1 MTSKP
6 RIGIAGGG
14 PGGLMLARL
23 LLLRGF
29 EPTVFERD
37 RNAGD
42 RPQGGSLDLHG
53 DTGQRAMRLAG
64 LETEFSA
71 AARPED
77 QGDRLYDQNGALLFD
92 RDGAGDDRPEI
103 DRTALRRILLDSLAP
118 GIVRWGSKVE
128 AITPRADGGYD
139 LLAGGAAERFDVVV
153 GADGAWS
160 CVRALLTDATP
171 RYEDVTL
178 VELGFEAK
186 RHPSVDALVGGG
198 KMFAV
203 GDNRV
208 LIAQRNGHGHIR
220 GYAGLRLPEQV
231 AREWTAETPDSVRA
245 KLLHA
250 FAGWASSLRYLIES
264 GDFIAVRPLYALP
277 IGHSWRSRPGLTLLG
292 DAAHLMSPF
301 SGEGV
306 NLALADAVDLADAL
320 TSAQNWSAHGWPA
333 VAACEAAIMAR
344 ARPAAEG
351 AAEGLNGAISSDGAA
366 AILDHYRQRV
376 AT

>member
-6 RIGIAGGG
+6 QIAIIGGG

-23 LLLRGF
+23 LLLRGL
-29 EPTVFERD
+29 EPVVFERD

-64 LETEFSA
+64 LEKEFRA

-77 QGDRLYDQNGALLFD
+77 QGDRLYDQNGTLLFD
-92 RDGAGDDRPEI
+92 RDGSGDNRPEI
-103 DRTALRRILLDSLAP
+103 DRTALRNILLASLPP
-118 GIVRWGSKVE
+118 GMVRWDRRVD
-128 AITPRADGGYD
+128 AITPRADGGYEV
-139 LLAGGAAERFDVVV
+139 LSGGAVEHFDVVV

-160 CVRALLTDATP
+160 RVRPLLTDAKP
-171 RYEDVTL
+171 RYEAVTL
-178 VELGFEAK
+178 VELGFDAK
-186 RHPSVDALVGGG
+186 RHADVDALVGGG

-220 GYAGLRLPEQV
+220 GYAGVRLVENA
-231 AREWTAETPDSVRA
+231 AREWMTEAPDHVRA
-245 KLLHA
+245 ILFQV
-250 FAGWASSLRYLIES
+250 FAGWAPVLTGLIER
-264 GDFIAVRPLYALP
+264 GDFVAVRPLYALP
-277 IGHSWRSRPGLTLLG
+277 IGHRWESRAGITLLG

-306 NLALADAVDLADAL
+306 NLALADAADLADAII
-320 TSAQNWSAHGWPA
+320 SGEDWHA
-333 VAACEAAIMAR
+333 VAACEAAIMER

-351 AAEGLNGAISSDGAA
+351 AAEGLNSSISSDGVAA
-366 AILDHYRQRV
+366 VLDHYRERV
-376 AT
+376 GG

>member
-6 RIGIAGGG
+6 HIAIVGGG

-37 RNAGD
+37 QHAGD

-53 DTGQRAMRLAG
+53 DTGQRAMRVAG
-64 LETEFSA
+64 LEKEFSA

-77 QGDRLYDQNGALLFD
+77 QGDRLYDQNGLLLFD
-92 RDGAGDDRPEI
+92 RDGGADNRPEI
-103 DRTALRRILLDSLAP
+103 DRTALRKILLDSLP
-118 GIVRWGSKVE
+118 PRIVRWGSRVE
-128 AITPRADGGYD
+128 AVIPDNDGGYD
-139 LLAGGAAERFDVVV
+139 VLCSGTAERFDMVI

-160 CVRALLTDATP
+160 RVRPLLTEAKP
-171 RYEDVTL
+171 RYEGVTL
-178 VELGFEAK
+178 VEFGFDSN
-186 RHPSVDALVGGG
+186 RHANVAALVGGG

-220 GYAGLRLPEQV
+220 GYAGLRLSEDT
-231 AREWTAETPDSVRA
+231 AREWTTEAPDRVRA
-245 KLLHA
+245 ALLQV
-250 FAGWASSLRYLIES
+250 FAGWTPVLTALIES

-277 IGHSWRSRPGLTLLG
+277 IGCTWQSKPGVTLLG

-301 SGEGV
+301 GGEGV

-320 TSAQNWSAHGWPA
+320 TSGQGWQA
-333 VAACEAAIMAR
+333 VVACEAAITKR
-344 ARPAAEG
+344 AEPAAEG
-351 AAEGLNGAISSDGAA
+351 AAEGLNASISSDGVAHV
-366 AILDHYRQRV
+366 LDHYRERV
-376 AT
+376 GA